1 MKKLKLYL
9 ETSVW
14 NFYFAD
20 DSPDKRDITREFF
33 RNIEKN
39 QYEIFISRIV
49 IEEIDRA
56 DINTSNKLMN
66 LIDKFSPGR
75 LVVDYEVQTL
85 AEQYINEL
93 ILPVKKLEDALHAAI
108 SSVYVMDILVSWN
121 CRHLANYNKKKMINV
136 INLREAYKTID
147 IITPMEVINYED

>member
-1 MKKLKLYL
+1 MKKPKLYL

-20 DSPDKRDITREFF
+20 DSPEKRDSTIEFF
-33 RNIEKN
+33 ANIEKN

-49 IEEIDRA
+49 LEEIDRA
-56 DINTSNKLMN
+56 DENTSNKLMK
-66 LIDKFSPGR
+66 LIDKFRPGR
-75 LVVDYEVQTL
+75 LIVNNEVQTL
-85 AEQYINEL
+85 AEQYIKEL

-136 INLREAYKTID
+136 INLREGYKTLD
-147 IITPMEVINYED
+147 IITPMEVVIYED

>member
-33 RNIEKN
+33 RNIERN

-49 IEEIDRA
+49 LEEINRA
-56 DINTSNKLMN
+56 DLNTSNKLMN
-66 LIDKFSPGR
+66 LIDKFSPEI
-75 LVVDYEVQTL
+75 LIVDYEVQTL

-108 SSVYVMDILVSWN
+108 ASVYVMDILVSWN
-121 CRHLANYNKKKMINV
+121 CRHLANYNKK
-136 INLREAYKTID
+136 R
-147 IITPMEVINYED
+147 